1 MKGRKLLL
9 RIKTLTEEVT
19 DDVMAIEGFK
29 VSKWK
34 SRSNERLELPK
45 IFSIPFMPVE
55 KKPKYF
61 KTFKMEEIEISTW
74 DNEWVWCK

>member
-29 VSKWK
+29 VSK
-34 SRSNERLELPK
+34 
-45 IFSIPFMPVE
+45 
-55 KKPKYF
+55 
-61 KTFKMEEIEISTW
+61 
-74 DNEWVWCK
+74 